1 MPESSEQAHRNK
13 ADQKFRAW
21 KRMLAFAR
29 SGKYLPQVINLN
41 ETIVETLQLE
51 ERSFPPNTTVQRD
64 LRKKFFQNT

>member
-1 MPESSEQAHRNK
+1 
-13 ADQKFRAW
+13 
-21 KRMLAFAR
+21 MLAFAR